1 MVAELADML
10 LTSNYPSFYP
20 RVISGPIPKRSAS
33 SMVPN
38 GEVVFQDVVGQY
50 KNDFARRPNRTTE
63 YIYIHFGKVIRD
75 PVIGRNNRAF

>member
-1 MVAELADML
+1 
-10 LTSNYPSFYP
+10 
-20 RVISGPIPKRSAS
+20 
-33 SMVPN
+33 MVPN